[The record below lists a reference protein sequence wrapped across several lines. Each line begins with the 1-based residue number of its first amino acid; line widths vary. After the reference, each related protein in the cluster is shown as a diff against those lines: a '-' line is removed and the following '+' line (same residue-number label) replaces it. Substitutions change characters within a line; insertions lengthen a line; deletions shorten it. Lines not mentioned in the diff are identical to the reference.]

1 MERRSKL
8 QKENVSKATL
18 AATAKREAKRARLT
32 AEASSAAAPVD
43 SGTAAAPATATG
55 SSSTDVVTELLGT
68 IALDQPAASEVMA
81 LGGNAAQASVV
92 NPPAAAP
99 VDSGTA
105 AAPATASS
113 STVAPSAVAPAA
125 AGSLPLADDD
135 DEPRDCPGVSRA
147 NVVAGENGGQIYARD
162 VVSAP
167 PNQIGGCLPS
177 PIRAGMRPAT
187 SVDQYRTDHA
197 GNVRTVWARGW
208 CAPCRAQSPRWGCA
222 VRQVVRWC
230 DGRGGD
236 GGAAAPGERRC
247 RWIGDRCCIGCGIP
261 EPPRLGSCLAHPL
274 GSGLLRLGLMS
285 PFRHLQSANV
295 VDAQMCS
302 EEKLIDQH
310 ANATER
316 RGHLGLKRRK
326 SLGRSAVI
334 TSGW

>member
-1 MERRSKL
+1 MIHGYC
-8 QKENVSKATL
+8 VSTYW
-18 AATAKREAKRARLT
+18 
-32 AEASSAAAPVD
+32 PV
-43 SGTAAAPATATG
+43 P
-55 SSSTDVVTELLGT
+55 
-68 IALDQPAASEVMA
+68 
-81 LGGNAAQASVV
+81 
-92 NPPAAAP
+92 
-99 VDSGTA
+99 
-105 AAPATASS
+105 
-113 STVAPSAVAPAA
+113 
-125 AGSLPLADDD
+125 
-135 DEPRDCPGVSRA
+135 CPF
-147 NVVAGENGGQIYARD
+147 YARD

-247 RWIGDRCCIGCGIP
+247 RWIGDWCCIGCGIP
-261 EPPRLGSCLAHPL
+261 EPPLLGSCISPLL
-274 GSGLLRLGLMS
+274 GSGLLRLGWS
-285 PFRHLQSANV
+285 GPFRHLRSASV
-295 VDAQMCS
+295 VVAQLCPCRKS
-302 EEKLIDQH
+302 INQH

-316 RGHLGLKRRK
+316 RGHLRLKRRR
-326 SLGRSAVI
+326 SFERSAVF